1 LSVRRSINR
10 GLALAVLASLVTL
23 AGCGRWSPAYFSVP
37 AGYVCRVLGPNGFEG
52 SFEEAGQIN
61 LGGQG
66 IGGIENRVV
75 CLQTTTVQVEEQ
87 MVQDDPRDHQ
97 DHRILTKV
105 GNRVAIDAYVRMIVP
120 HEQVI
125 WTSVL
130 AQVTPTADPYNSRAT
145 YINVADIYQI
155 YGHQEVRGFMRDLGP
170 HYDSDLDMNNDRG
183 AIANRLTAQLANRL
197 RELHAPLELQ
207 GVTVSNIAPDPTVQ
221 NARNVALTTTSVN
234 QVAAS
239 LTANYVKLE
248 GIRAQERMVNV
259 LSQSRTPVTVIFGVS
274 PDIAVPANTS
284 ASSQQAS
291 TQQH

>member
-1 LSVRRSINR
+1 MHRSTNR
-10 GLALAVLASLVTL
+10 GLALAAVMGSVAVL
-23 AGCGRWSPAYFSVP
+23 AGCGRWSPEYFSVP

-52 SFEEAGQIN
+52 DFEEAGQIN

-66 IGGIENRVV
+66 VGGIENRVV

-105 GNRVAIDAYVRMIVP
+105 GNRVAIDVYVRMIVP
-120 HEQVI
+120 HDRAI

-130 AQVTPTADPYNSRAT
+130 AQVTPTVDQNNPRFS
-145 YINVADIYQI
+145 YIDVADIYQI
-155 YGHQEVRGFMRDLGP
+155 YGHQEVRGFIRDLGP
-170 HYDSDLDMNNDRG
+170 HYESDLDMNNDRQS
-183 AIANRLTAQLANRL
+183 IANKVTAQLANRL
-197 RELHAPLELQ
+197 GELHAPLELQ
-207 GVTVSNIAPDPTVQ
+207 GVTISNIAPDPTVQ

-248 GIRAQERMVNV
+248 GIRAQERMINV
-259 LSQSRTPVTVIFGVS
+259 LSQSRTPVTIIFGVS
-274 PDIAVPANTS
+274 PDVAVPAN
-284 ASSQQAS
+284 AANEQAS
-291 TQQH
+291 AQQR